1 MGWRMGQ
8 STAGMHLAFC
18 DCTVKK
24 FHKLGACVMGS
35 AGTASLRAPAWD
47 SICLQQQQFGTDDA
61 CQLQCCLT
69 WCRLGLRLARGLHG
83 RDHKDSKCW
92 QVYGLYVGWC
102 ALPHAFEVGCRM
114 SLRQGRPSCKAL
126 SEGYVREDVFTQV
139 QGTGLSA
146 AANILLL
153 RCTWHLCCGPCN
165 LQQPQIP

>member
-1 MGWRMGQ
+1 
-8 STAGMHLAFC
+8 
-18 DCTVKK
+18 
-24 FHKLGACVMGS
+24 MGS
-35 AGTASLRAPAWD
+35 AGTASRRAPAWD
-47 SICLQQQQFGTDDA
+47 SICLQQQQFGTDDS

-69 WCRLGLRLARGLHG
+69 WCSEVEVGEGAAWQRPQGQQVLASLWLV
-83 RDHKDSKCW
+83 CW
-92 QVYGLYVGWC
+92 MVCLTTCTV
-102 ALPHAFEVGCRM
+102 FEVGCRM